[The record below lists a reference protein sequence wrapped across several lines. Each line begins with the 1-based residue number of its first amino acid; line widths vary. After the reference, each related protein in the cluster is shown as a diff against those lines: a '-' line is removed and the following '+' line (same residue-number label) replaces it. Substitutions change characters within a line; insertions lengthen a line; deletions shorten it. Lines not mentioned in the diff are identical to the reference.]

1 MKNKLNLLAILTLI
15 IGIGLACSGSIG
27 NQQSEANKL
36 VDEANKK
43 LEEARTLMTKTDERS
58 QELFSANLQ
67 TVRDLNNYKSKMKNE
82 AKEIADNYEKVAE
95 TLKDISKKY
104 DEASRLNVSEKYK
117 EYTKIK
123 SEEFIKRA
131 EAISIHKGNALAFVE
146 ISEPKQMVEKF
157 EENNKKSAAMF
168 KEAEEMSEKAKKIE
182 TENKE
187 IFKTT

>member
-1 MKNKLNLLAILTLI
+1 MKNKLNLLIMLSLI

-27 NQQSEANKL
+27 NQQADANKL
-36 VDEANKK
+36 VDEANKQ

-58 QELFSANLQ
+58 QELFGAKLN
-67 TVRDLNNYKSKMKNE
+67 TVGELKAYKEKMKNE
-82 AKEIADNYEKVAE
+82 AKEITENYEKVAE
-95 TLKDISKKY
+95 TLKEISKKY

-131 EAISIHKGNALAFVE
+131 EAIKIHKGNAQAFVE
-146 ISEPKQMVEKF
+146 ISEPKQMFEKF